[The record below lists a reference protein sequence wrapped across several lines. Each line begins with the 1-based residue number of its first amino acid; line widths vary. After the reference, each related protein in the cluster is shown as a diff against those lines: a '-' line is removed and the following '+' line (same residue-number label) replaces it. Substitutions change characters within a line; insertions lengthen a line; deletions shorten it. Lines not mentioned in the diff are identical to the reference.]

1 MSQES
6 PKNNTVLIVIAIIGV
21 LGTIIGAVITVIGN
35 YNVEKLR
42 QETEL
47 TRVAL
52 ASDLTRSVIVQDNP
66 QNTPNA
72 PAGDVTPVV
81 TPSAT
86 NFSPTID
93 LPAPTY
99 TPYPTLTPVVVTA
112 TSEPMVSSSA
122 NTPPDSILEVGQGW
136 RQDDL
141 LLTLS
146 AVNYNPDFPESECD
160 ISFGFYIE
168 SVAVSNVINISVSPS
183 QFQAVDNLNR
193 SLPKAG
199 FTQEM
204 YCPPAHRVDPFSGIV
219 EPGNRFPAS
228 GYDTWQA
235 GFTVNL
241 TDTALD
247 YIIVTVNGLY
257 QFNNAKWKIPIYN

>member
-6 PKNNTVLIVIAIIGV
+6 PKNNTTLIVIAIIGV
-21 LGTIIGAVITVIGN
+21 LGTIIGAIITVIGN
-35 YNVEKLR
+35 YNVEKLH

-52 ASDLTRSVIVQDNP
+52 AFDLTRSVIP
-66 QNTPNA
+66 QNTPNTHI
-72 PAGDVTPVV
+72 GDVTPVV
-81 TPSAT
+81 TSSAT
-86 NFSPTID
+86 SFSPTID

-99 TPYPTLTPVVVTA
+99 TPYPTLIPVVITA

-122 NTPPDSILEVGQGW
+122 NTSPDSILEVGQSW
-136 RQDDL
+136 QQDDL

-168 SVAVSNVINISVSPS
+168 SVAVSNLINISVSPS

-219 EPGNRFPAS
+219 EHGNRFPSS
-228 GYDTWQA
+228 GYNTWQA

-241 TDTALD
+241 TDTNLD

-257 QFNNAKWKIPIYN
+257 RFNNAKWKVPIYN